1 MKNNQVL
8 EIFIDEITNIVPTDD
23 KILLN
28 TPKIEVGTKKCI
40 TDKYIRKEIIL
51 SWVEPTE
58 RREQ

>member
-28 TPKIEVGTKKCI
+28 TPKVEVETKTCI
-40 TDKYIRKEIIL
+40 PDKYIRKEITL
-51 SWVEPTE
+51 SWVEPKGE
-58 RREQ
+58 